1 MAERQWALEQQQLQ
15 QQQVAYMQQ
24 MGYSPAQIQQAMAQ
38 QQMYAQMQRQYAQ
51 MQGQAGGMARQA
63 AAPRAEDAVFGALAT
78 EFAGRKVGTATTATH
93 LASFDDYYK
102 SAAAPPPAAPPPAK
116 PAAPPTPTP
125 EVPKGPRGVAELGA
139 LDEGLF
145 GAMEDAPP
153 PSLAPGNDEGDTFG
167 DFSDAAP
174 PPPTTAAPQAPA
186 PPPDSAFGAFGA
198 APPPPHQPQKPHG
211 ISELGAL
218 DAGQFGAVEDAPAPT
233 LAASGG
239 DDDGFGD
246 FGDAAPAPAA
256 PPPPPAALDAGLFG
270 AVEDAP
276 APTLAASGGDFG
288 DVSAVPPSSSIP
300 HTQLQLEDADGI
312 GARQLTLHSEPRLE
326 PARSS
331 EGNLADLLDALE
343 APMPGAPP
351 VRWESPKR
359 VDLGSACAKLLEE
372 GAALL
377 ASAVSSGCVD
387 ALLTRA
393 EARAYFGRHLPLVH
407 AASSLQP
414 ASEMQRRCDA
424 AWRTLAA
431 TCATASEAL
440 GVSADLAALTTDSI
454 GALAR
459 AIEGAAP
466 VQ

>member
-1 MAERQWALEQQQLQ
+1 MAERLWALEQQQQLQ
-15 QQQVAYMQQ
+15 QQLQQQVAYMQQ

-38 QQMYAQMQRQYAQ
+38 QQMYAQYQRQYAQ

-198 APPPPHQPQKPHG
+198 APPPPQQPQKPHG
-211 ISELGAL
+211 ISELG
-218 DAGQFGAVEDAPAPT
+218 
-233 LAASGG
+233 
-239 DDDGFGD
+239 
-246 FGDAAPAPAA
+246 
-256 PPPPPAALDAGLFG
+256 ALDAGLFG

-276 APTLAASGGDFG
+276 APTLAASGGDFC

-343 APMPGAPP
+343 APLPGAPP